1 MLSVETEAGLIL
13 TNRAGKARLEA
24 EKHQRQYPIYTQLQN
39 AIAEQACREVMAIIK
54 QNGEANELVDQ
65 AKKRVQ
71 ELSREFE
78 KLLKDYGLPPDY
90 FEPHYECDKCKD
102 TGYVDGHRCEC
113 MEHLMMQITCERM
126 NASTPLTLSSFDAFD
141 ITYYSDERPDEH
153 HASPRNVMNRT
164 LAQCMRYAN
173 NFEKDFPSLI
183 FQGGTGLGKT
193 HLALA
198 IAGEVMRKGYSV
210 IYDTSPNIFAALE
223 NARFGRTPAHTLDE
237 FRQCNLL
244 IIDDLGAEFRAKNLV
259 PLLYDIIDSRVMA
272 RKPMIITTN
281 LTMQGITELY
291 GERIASRIF
300 GSCRRLGFEGKD
312 VRIEKRRR
320 NLNAKTDAC

>member
-1 MLSVETEAGLIL
+1 MLSAETEAGLIL
-13 TNRAGKARLEA
+13 TNRAAKARAKA
-24 EKHQRQYPIYTQLQN
+24 EQRQRQYPIYTQLQN
-39 AIAEQACREVMAIIK
+39 AVAEQACREVMAIIK
-54 QNGEANELVDQ
+54 QNGEADELVNQ

-90 FEPHYECDKCKD
+90 FEPSYECGKCKD
-102 TGYVDGHRCEC
+102 TGYVDGRRCEC
-113 MEHLMMQITCERM
+113 MEHLIMQITCERM
-126 NASTPLTLSSFDAFD
+126 NASTPLKLSSFESFD
-141 ITYYSDERPDEH
+141 ITYYSDERSDETH
-153 HASPRNVMNRT
+153 GSPRNVMNRT
-164 LAQCMRYAN
+164 LAQCMRYAK
-173 NFEKDFPSLI
+173 NFEKDFPCLI

-223 NARFGRTPAHTLDE
+223 SIKFGRASAHTLVD
-237 FRQCNLL
+237 FKQCDLL

-272 RKPMIITTN
+272 RKPIIFTTN
-281 LTMQGITELY
+281 LTMNGITDLY
-291 GERIASRIF
+291 GERITSRIF
-300 GSCRRLGFEGKD
+300 GSCRRLDFKGKD

-320 NLNAKTDAC
+320 NLNAKTDIC